1 MTAINSPPLCCG
13 GRIFTDFAM
22 CNCFSKNLGLGD
34 AVHLSDW
41 SESLSS
47 DQLATGWRRCP
58 DGFIEQ
64 FIVVNVNANGS
75 TPSNVTV
82 NFPIPFPNQ
91 VVAIRQAICLTSD
104 PSARFSGIR
113 SGTVTKSSAG
123 MSFVTTTNNNFYLSV
138 IGR

>member
-1 MTAINSPPLCCG
+1 M
-13 GRIFTDFAM
+13 
-22 CNCFSKNLGLGD
+22 
-34 AVHLSDW
+34 SDW

-47 DQLATGWRRCP
+47 GQLATGWRRCP

-113 SGTVTKSSAG
+113 SGTVTNSSAG
-123 MSFVTTTNNNFYLSV
+123 MSFVTATNNNFYLSV

>member
-1 MTAINSPPLCCG
+1 MC
-13 GRIFTDFAM
+13 IFS
-22 CNCFSKNLGLGD
+22 NVGLGD

-41 SESLSS
+41 AESFSS
-47 DQLATGWRRCP
+47 DQLATGWRRSP

-64 FIVVNVNANGS
+64 FMVVNVNGNGS

-113 SGTVTKSSAG
+113 SGTITKSSAG
-123 MSFVTTTNNNFYLSV
+123 MSFITTTNNNFYLSV

>member
-1 MTAINSPPLCCG
+1 MMPVSCYLC
-13 GRIFTDFAM
+13 IFL
-22 CNCFSKNLGLGD
+22 NVGLGD

-41 SESLSS
+41 SESFSS
-47 DQLATGWRRCP
+47 EQLATGWRRSP

-64 FIVVNVNANGS
+64 FMVVNVNGNGS

>member
-1 MTAINSPPLCCG
+1 M
-13 GRIFTDFAM
+13 
-22 CNCFSKNLGLGD
+22 GD

-41 SESLSS
+41 SKSLSS

-64 FIVVNVNANGS
+64 FIVVNVNSNGS
-75 TPSNVTV
+75 NPSNVTV

-113 SGTVTKSSAG
+113 SGTITNSSAG
-123 MSFVTTTNNNFYLSV
+123 MSFVTATNNNFYLSV